1 MGFRWASP
9 LTQVIAVGFIC
20 FCCPGMFNA
29 LNSLGGGGQVNSKV
43 GQNANVALYTCFAI
57 FGLLSGAIHNKLG
70 PKWTIF
76 LGCSTYVLYTGSLLC
91 YNHTQNGAFTI
102 AAGGILGV
110 GAGMLWT
117 AQGAMM
123 MAYPREE
130 KKGVFI
136 GYFWAIFN
144 MGAVLGSVIALAI
157 NFDVTDQ
164 AKSLGDATYAVFIAI
179 MGVGTLIAL
188 SLAPPRSVTHSN
200 GDHILIQQFPTWHGE
215 IKAIFRLFL
224 DWRMLVLIPMF
235 LSSNWFYSY
244 QFSTV
249 NGRYFSIRTQ
259 SLNNILYWSAQIVGS
274 YSFARVLDYQGTN
287 RKTRALWGLIIITVV
302 FVSTWIGG
310 IFFQRTYDLSMPR
323 LNHDFNEGNS
333 YVGPLFLYMFYGLN
347 DAAWQTYIY
356 WLMGALSND
365 ATVLSRYAGFY
376 KCIQSCGAAI
386 SWRINAVETAFM
398 TELIICFALLVASI
412 PGALFLCLRLK
423 DHTEDIIDYE
433 ARSPVTDDKLKPVES
448 HDKREPLGPQDKRE
462 PLEPQDEREPVEPQD
477 KREPLEPQV

>member
-1 MGFRWASP
+1 MTRLRWNSP

-29 LNSLGGGGQVNSKV
+29 LNSLGGGGQVDSKV

-76 LGCSTYVLYTGSLLC
+76 IGCSTYVLYAGSLLC

-102 AAGGILGV
+102 AAGGILGI

-123 MAYPREE
+123 MAYPRE
-130 KKGVFI
+130 KDKGKYI

-144 MGAVLGSVIALAI
+144 MGAVLGSAIAFAI
-157 NFDVTDQ
+157 NYSVTEQ
-164 AKSLGDATYAVFIAI
+164 KSLGDATYAVFIAL

-188 SLAPPRSVTHSN
+188 SLASPKNVTHSN
-200 GDHILIQQFPTWHGE
+200 GDHILIQQFPTWIGE
-215 IKAIFRLFL
+215 IKAIFKLFL
-224 DWRMLVLIPMF
+224 DWRMAVLIPMF

-259 SLNNILYWSAQIVGS
+259 SLNNILYWASQIAGS

-287 RKTRALWGLIIITVV
+287 RRTRALWGLVIITFA
-302 FVSTWIGG
+302 FVATWIGG
-310 IFFQRTYDLSMPR
+310 IFFQRGFNSSEAKP
-323 LNHDFNEGNS
+323 NHDFTEGSS

-376 KCIQSCGAAI
+376 KCIQSSGAAI
-386 SWRINAVETAFM
+386 SWRINAVGTAYM

-412 PGALFLCLRLK
+412 PGALFLALRIQ
-423 DHTEDIIDYE
+423 DHTVDVGDYDVHVPTVVAGKME
-433 ARSPVTDDKLKPVES
+433 ESDPVASCSNQK
-448 HDKREPLGPQDKRE
+448 
-462 PLEPQDEREPVEPQD
+462 
-477 KREPLEPQV
+477 

>member
-1 MGFRWASP
+1 MKFRWASP
-9 LTQVIAVGFIC
+9 LAQVIAVGFIC

-29 LNSLGGGGQVNSKV
+29 LNSLGGGGQLNSKV
-43 GQNANVALYTCFAI
+43 GQNANVALYTCFAV

-76 LGCSTYVLYTGSLLC
+76 LGCATYVLYAGSLLC

-130 KKGVFI
+130 HKGVYI

-144 MGAVLGSVIALAI
+144 MGAVLGSVIAFAI
-157 NFDVTDQ
+157 NFHVTE
-164 AKSLGDATYAVFIAI
+164 AKSLGDATYAVFIAL

-188 SLAPPRSVTHSN
+188 SLVPPSSVTHAN
-200 GDHILIQQFPTWHGE
+200 GDHILIQQFPTWLGE

-224 DWRMLVLIPMF
+224 DWRMLVLLPMF

-244 QFSTV
+244 QFTTV

-259 SLNNILYWSAQIVGS
+259 SLNNIMYWASQIIGS
-274 YSFARVLDYQGTN
+274 YSFARVLDFQGVN
-287 RKTRALWGLIIITVV
+287 RRKRALWGLTIITVA
-302 FVSTWIGG
+302 FVATWIGG
-310 IFFQRTYDLSMPR
+310 IFFQRTYSLDMPQ
-323 LNHDFNEGNS
+323 LNHDFSDGRS
-333 YVGPLFLYMFYGLN
+333 YVGPLFLYIFYGLN

-356 WLMGALSND
+356 WLMGALSNN

-376 KCIQSCGAAI
+376 KCIQSSGAAI
-386 SWRINAVETAFM
+386 SWRINAVETPFM

-412 PGALFLCLRLK
+412 PGALFLCLRIK
-423 DHTEDIIDYE
+423 DHTEETGDYDR
-433 ARSPVTDDKLKPVES
+433 AAVSDDKREHLEP
-448 HDKREPLGPQDKRE
+448 HDKREPVDPQF
-462 PLEPQDEREPVEPQD
+462 
-477 KREPLEPQV
+477 

>member
-1 MGFRWASP
+1 MGFRWTSP
-9 LTQVIAVGFIC
+9 LAQVLAVGVIC

-29 LNSLGGGGQVNSKV
+29 LNSLGGGGQVDSKV

-76 LGCSTYVLYTGSLLC
+76 LGCLSYALYA
-91 YNHTQNGAFTI
+91 GAFTI
-102 AAGGILGV
+102 ASGGILGV

-123 MAYPREE
+123 MAYPREQD
-130 KKGVFI
+130 KGKFI

-157 NFDVTDQ
+157 NFNVTKVQ
-164 AKSLGDATYAVFIAI
+164 SLGDSTYIVFLVI
-179 MGVGTLIAL
+179 MGVGALTAL
-188 SLAPPRSVTHSN
+188 SLAPASSVTHSN
-200 GDHILIQQFPTWHGE
+200 GDHIKIQEFPTWIGE
-215 IKAIFRLFL
+215 IKAILKLFSE
-224 DWRMLVLIPMF
+224 WRMVVLIPMF

-244 QFSTV
+244 HFSTV

-259 SLNNILYWSAQIVGS
+259 SLNNILYWASQIGGS
-274 YSFARVLDYQGTN
+274 YSFARVLDYQGVN
-287 RKTRALWGLIIITVV
+287 RRTRALWGLTIISAAFIA
-302 FVSTWIGG
+302 TWIGG
-310 IFFQRTYDLSMPR
+310 IFFQRTYAIDMPKP
-323 LNHDFNEGNS
+323 NHDFKEGAS

-356 WLMGALSND
+356 WMMGAMSND

-386 SWRINAVETAFM
+386 SWRINAVGTPYM
-398 TELIICFALLVASI
+398 TELIICFALLGLSV
-412 PGALFLCLRLK
+412 PGALFLASRIQ
-423 DHTEDIIDYE
+423 DHSDEDI
-433 ARSPVTDDKLKPVES
+433 
-448 HDKREPLGPQDKRE
+448 EPEKNSQD
-462 PLEPQDEREPVEPQD
+462 LE
-477 KREPLEPQV
+477 KF